1 MCEILVA
8 HLLFVQAVFVGFGSK
23 NSQWER
29 DHWQVLP
36 CLKLA
41 IVWDASAPCMEC
53 MSCSNLHR
61 STYNKEMWYLV
72 PYPTL
77 SNYPIQLRPATTF
90 FNFTFRLLRSLEHT
104 VDAADQSTAENQ
116 YRTSGIPRLIVD
128 LACLLFKALR
138 APGRNRKLDCKKAF
152 CQLNLSD
159 APLSLSL
166 PRHGE
171 KMETDLN
178 KSNLVFKS
186 LSHSSFAKLW

>member
-1 MCEILVA
+1 MRTRSLTSAALSQAGNCLRCKCTMHGMHV
-8 HLLFVQAVFVGFGSK
+8 LFQSTSFNLQQRNV
-23 NSQWER
+23 
-29 DHWQVLP
+29 
-36 CLKLA
+36 
-41 IVWDASAPCMEC
+41 I
-53 MSCSNLHR
+53 SCS
-61 STYNKEMWYLV
+61 
-72 PYPTL
+72 L